1 MHLEYR
7 GSILS
12 QHGPCEIIDQEH
24 PRWPH
29 WNYTQQGRYTVISFE
44 GHRLVRVRPQS
55 IWIVND

>member
-12 QHGPCEIIDQEH
+12 QHGPCEIIDQDH
-24 PRWPH
+24 PRFPH
-29 WNYTQQGRYTVISFE
+29 SDWMQQGRFTVLSAQ
-44 GHRLVRVRPQS
+44 GHRLLRVRPQS

>member
-7 GSILS
+7 GSIPS
-12 QHGPCEIIDQEH
+12 QHGPCEIIDQDH

-29 WNYTQQGRYTVISFE
+29 SAWMQQGRFTVLSAQ
-44 GHRLVRVRPQS
+44 GHRLLRVRPES